1 MAQNPRRRIATT
13 KLKSLSM
20 KVALSSVSP
29 NGPTITHYDL
39 TKLEVCVAVEWSTT
53 EAIEFAESRLHCLN
67 NYHWTTIESHEHTLE
82 LCPVRLGFQHL
93 TLIMEPVS
101 DNTAATDSTLALQE
115 PAIHARVIINIEDT
129 RADNILKTAD
139 SIQLLSEYL
148 QVKGAA
154 AKARADN
161 HYEEASKQEAIAEQ
175 LNSRLL
181 AQFDGTLVFV

>member
-1 MAQNPRRRIATT
+1 
-13 KLKSLSM
+13 M
-20 KVALSSVSP
+20 KVAVSSVSP

-39 TKLEVCVAVEWSTT
+39 TRLEVCVAVEWSTT
-53 EAIEFAESRLHCLN
+53 EAIEFAESKLHCLN
-67 NYHWTTIESHEHTLE
+67 DYHWTTIESHKHSVE
-82 LCPVRLGFQHL
+82 LCPVRLGFKHL

-101 DNTAATDSTLALQE
+101 NNIAATDSTLTNQE

-129 RADNILKTAD
+129 RADNILKTAH
-139 SIQLLSEYL
+139 SIKLLSEYL

>member
-1 MAQNPRRRIATT
+1 
-13 KLKSLSM
+13 M
-20 KVALSSVSP
+20 KVAVSSVSP
-29 NGPTITHYDL
+29 NGPIITHYDL

-53 EAIEFAESRLHCLN
+53 EAIEFAESKLHCLN
-67 NYHWTTIESHEHTLE
+67 NYHWTIIESHEYTLE
-82 LCPVRLGFQHL
+82 LCPVRNGFKHL

-101 DNTAATDSTLALQE
+101 DTTAGTDSTVTITTEE
-115 PAIHARVIINIEDT
+115 PAIHARVIINIEDAH
-129 RADNILKTAD
+129 ADNFLKTAD

-154 AKARADN
+154 AQARADN
-161 HYEEASKQEAIAEQ
+161 HYDEASKQEAIAEQ